1 MSSTPPNFADQLPT
15 DEERQMLRDSVRG
28 FLLEHWSPETALT
41 KMEDAQAQ
49 RLIWRGLAEQGVT
62 ALGTEP
68 TEGGLREALVVLQE
82 LGRAACAA
90 PVRDAFLL
98 NAMLVDRKDDGVA
111 KQLLSDVK
119 DGSALVCLSFAKHD
133 QDRHTGSLQ
142 VKDGKC
148 TGTVRFV
155 EGAAAATHFAV
166 LGDGGE
172 LCVVKADDPG
182 VAVTLTPALGVPWL
196 YSVAFSK
203 ATAQV
208 VPVDASRVQ
217 ELLSASR
224 LAYASRA
231 WGAADRAFEMV
242 VAYVKDR
249 RQFGQPVGRFQAIQH
264 KLANCLMN
272 LWAIQL
278 SLDNAAE
285 HFDRRIPE
293 WTVFASAAW
302 AFASDTIRQ
311 VSMETHHAFGAIGYA
326 EEHEAPRHF
335 RRVHFDMTRHGG
347 GAPAREELARR
358 YLDEDSEMPEFD
370 LGEAGNKFRREVRDW
385 LSKNWPSERRHA
397 YEEGDDT
404 HREYDEKFARELGA
418 KGWLG
423 LTWPKKFGGMERSA
437 FELLAFMQELERA
450 EAPRAGS
457 PIQAAAWMIYGSPE
471 QQEQYL
477 PELLRGE
484 KIYGMWYSEPDSG
497 SDLSSI
503 RTKAVRD
510 GDEWVINGQKIWT
523 TTYWAD
529 YMWLVAKTDPDAKP
543 AHAGI
548 SMFVLPSNTPGVSRN
563 PMKTMYDGEFC
574 NTFLDNVRVPASA
587 MVGEVNGGWKVL
599 TGSLGTERAYVGS
612 RIAMKM
618 ARQFEQLC
626 AVLRSEKEGD
636 GPSAC
641 LDPLVRSAI
650 GGFAAQIE
658 AARQLALHSIKLYA
672 RGEEPTWEAAMAK
685 VYAGELMERFNE
697 SALDILGMRG
707 TLSAGAP
714 EALVRGRIEQ
724 NLRHSLMWV
733 ISIGTN
739 EIQRNLIALRGLGLP
754 R

>member
-1 MSSTPPNFADQLPT
+1 MSSTSHVTPDQLPS

-28 FLLEHWSPETALT
+28 FLLSHWSPETAVARNG
-41 KMEDAQAQ
+41 DAGAQ
-49 RLIWRGLAEQGVT
+49 VSIWRGLADQGVT
-62 ALGTEP
+62 ALGSEP
-68 TEGGLREALVVLQE
+68 MEGGLREMLVVQQE

-90 PVRDAFLL
+90 PMRDAFLL
-98 NAMLVDRKDDGVA
+98 NTLLGVLKDDPVVN
-111 KQLLSDVK
+111 QLLANVAN
-119 DGSALVCLSFAKHD
+119 GSALVCLSFGRLDH
-133 QDRHTGSLQ
+133 DRHTGRLS
-142 VKDGKC
+142 VDGGLC
-148 TGTVRFV
+148 TGTARFI
-155 EGAAAATHFAV
+155 EGASAATHFAV
-166 LGDGGE
+166 FADGGE
-172 LCVVKADDPG
+172 LCLVKADDPG
-182 VAVTLTPALGVPWL
+182 VNTVLTPALGVPWL
-196 YSVAFSK
+196 HAVTFSK
-203 ATAQV
+203 AVAHV
-208 VPVDASRVQ
+208 VPVASARVQ
-217 ELLSASR
+217 ELLSVSR
-224 LAYASRA
+224 LAYAARA

-242 VAYVKDR
+242 VAYVKER
-249 RQFGQPVGRFQAIQH
+249 RQFGQAVGRFQAIQH
-264 KLANCLMN
+264 KLANCLMS
-272 LWAIQL
+272 LWGIQL

-285 HFDRRIPE
+285 HFDRHIPE
-293 WTVFASAAW
+293 WTAFAAAAW
-302 AFASDTIRQ
+302 AFASETLRQ
-311 VSMETHHAFGAIGYA
+311 ISMETHHAFGAIGYA

-335 RRVHFDMTRHGG
+335 RRVHLDMTRHGG

-358 YLDEDSEMPEFD
+358 YLDEDNEMPEFD
-370 LGEAGNKFRREVRDW
+370 LGEAGNAFRREVREW
-385 LSKNWPSERRHA
+385 LGQHWPKERRHA
-397 YEEGDDT
+397 YEARDTT
-404 HREYDEKFARELGA
+404 HREYDEELARQLGA

-423 LTWPKKFGGMERSA
+423 LTWPQKFGGMERSA

-457 PIQAAAWMIYGSPE
+457 PIQAAAWMQYGTPE
-471 QQEQYL
+471 QQERYL

-484 KIYGMWYSEPDSG
+484 ASYGMWYSEPDSG

-548 SMFVLPSNTPGVSRN
+548 SMFVLPSNTPGVTRN
-563 PMKTMYDGEFC
+563 PMRTMYDGEFC

-587 MVGEVNGGWKVL
+587 MIGEVNGGWKVL
-599 TGSLGTERAYVGS
+599 TGNLGTERAYVGS

-618 ARQFEQLC
+618 ARQFEQFC
-626 AVLRSEKEGD
+626 GVLRSESEAD
-636 GPSAC
+636 GPVVRQ
-641 LDPLVRSAI
+641 DPLVRSAI

-697 SALDILGMRG
+697 SALDILGMQG
-707 TLSAGAP
+707 TLSADAP